1 MSKRFHGALAAVLA
15 FVLVLSL
22 FPTVAL
28 PAQAAEGDA
37 SSEGYVIFEETFDTD
52 SNGALVSGHTYSKT
66 GDTATISDGCLNY
79 TTGTTNSYYTFT
91 ISDLDIPAYQGSRC
105 YVGIRLDIFVKEAT
119 NRSAYMQVGV
129 AENAAGTDIKSRLV
143 SASVSP
149 SSGGNAATSFI
160 VTGDG
165 YGIFYVPAGYGP
177 LAEFTVRVG
186 ARNNSVSG
194 TTPSVKIDGFRVS
207 LVLGEQ
213 SGKQALAQDMGRY
226 LIAGNGYFQL
236 QRDMTFDVYTDPA
249 TSDPVYDLI
258 MGSNAVLDLNGH
270 TLTIAEG
277 STLSV
282 PVNAKIVD
290 SSAGKTG
297 KIVCAKD
304 ALTIANTSHPTL
316 PVWTGNGYVLT
327 EPKLEADKHIM
338 VVADSQN
345 HDQFKLHLR
354 PGFGTLSNGT
364 VNVRE
369 AYLAGGNNGITMSAF
384 ITSVDLYGNRYNLQ
398 NAGSEEIV
406 LDGMFDGMYASDLA
420 RCQIAFEGFE
430 KYQALEIT
438 IKLSAMGV
446 VYTLPT
452 YTVENTYV
460 TKHYASQFNYG
471 EADYKIAQGTYSVTE
486 AGKLSYTGG
495 TLGFTL
501 ADPIQTGAGNK
512 LVIEGDIDF
521 ASSDIKTGFE
531 VRGTEIDNSNRYY
544 LFVTNQYATQN
555 GYHHVVQKN
564 DIVGEK
570 HIRLEIDLNTFA
582 VVCTI
587 DGISDAAVTPSAE
600 ELEYFLSAWNNKSVI
615 LASASGHSASTPLV
629 FDNLL
634 IYTIKTA

>member
-1 MSKRFHGALAAVLA
+1 MSKRFHGVLAAVLA

-22 FPTVAL
+22 LPTAAL
-28 PAQAAEGDA
+28 PAQAAET
-37 SSEGYVIFEETFDTD
+37 SSGGYVLFEETFDKD
-52 SNGALVSGHTYSKT
+52 GNGNLKSG
-66 GDTATISDGCLNY
+66 N
-79 TTGTTNSYYTFT
+79 TFT
-91 ISDLDIPAYQGSRC
+91 PGYQSNHTIANSQVSFASGSSNQYIDFVLSGLAVPVLSSKRAYVALKVELFVHETSATTRNASIQLLESKDASGATVS
-105 YVGIRLDIFVKEAT
+105 YTSIVGETTAIIDNK
-119 NRSAYMQVGV
+119 SGV
-129 AENAAGTDIKSRLV
+129 AIGYPNKKVDSIK
-143 SASVSP
+143 
-149 SSGGNAATSFI
+149 
-160 VTGDG
+160 
-165 YGIFYVPAGYGP
+165 
-177 LAEFTVRVG
+177 VRVG
-186 ARNNSVSG
+186 ARSGGTGVVVIEGVRISMIVSEIAG
-194 TTPSVKIDGFRVS
+194 QGGVVG
-207 LVLGEQ
+207 
-213 SGKQALAQDMGRY
+213 QDMGRF
-226 LIAGNGYFQL
+226 LDVQDGFFQL
-236 QRDMTFDVYTDPA
+236 QRDLTFTSYTLASDTSKSA
-249 TSDPVYDLI
+249 TDLI

-270 TLTIAEG
+270 TLTIADG
-277 STLSV
+277 SSLSV

-304 ALTIANTSHPTL
+304 ALTIANTDHPTL

-345 HDQFKLHLR
+345 HDKFTLHLR

-369 AYLAGGNNGITMSAF
+369 AYLSKGNSGITMSAF
-384 ITSVDLYGNRYNLQ
+384 ITSVDLFGNRYNLQ
-398 NAGSEEIV
+398 DNGSEEIV
-406 LDGMFDGMYASDLA
+406 LDGMFDGMYASNLA

-438 IKLSAMGV
+438 IKLSSDGV

-501 ADPIQTGAGNK
+501 ANPINTGAGDK

-521 ASSDIKTGFE
+521 ASSGIKMGFE
-531 VRGTEIDNSNRYY
+531 VRGTSVNGNNRYY
-544 LFVTNQYATQN
+544 LFATNQYATQN
-555 GYHHVVQKN
+555 GYHYVLQKN
-564 DIVGEK
+564 DVAGEK
-570 HIRLEIDLNTFA
+570 HIRIEVDLNTFA
-582 VVCTI
+582 VVCTV
-587 DGISDAAVTPSAE
+587 DGVSSTAAGPAVATD
-600 ELEYFLSAWNNKSVI
+600 LEHFLAAWNNKSVI
-615 LASASGHSASTPLV
+615 LASANGHSASTPLV
-629 FDNLL
+629 YDNLL